1 MRITNVLLVSTI
13 FFGFTAGANAGY
25 TPDFDG
31 GIDVRLAI
39 QAAIES
45 AASAGGLVPAMPG
58 RPAPETPV
66 WVSMEK
72 SDVGAL
78 DGALFKRAPVAQNKN
93 IAVYEFDPADL
104 GQLADGMYRAFH
116 RAPGYFAHD
125 TLEAALQDLE
135 APPAPPSRAYI
146 IDQGPRLKGI
156 LARVKEE
163 SIVSVI
169 TSLSAYKNRYYS
181 SATGVDSSKWLQQ
194 LWGKFA
200 EGRPDIS
207 VAAFKHA
214 SFAQESVVLTML
226 GAAEPEKVIVMGGH
240 LDSVAG
246 GGDNPAPGADDN
258 ASGVSVTHEVIRT
271 LVESGYRPAKTIKFI
286 AFAAEEVGLRG
297 SGDIAA
303 AFKKQ
308 GVAVVGMLNLD
319 MANYKG
325 SPLDIYFITDN
336 TNADQNAF
344 LGKLVDTYTDYKW
357 GSSKCGYGC
366 SDHASWTKNGYPASL
381 PFESTFAQ
389 YNPFIHKATDTLD
402 KTGGR
407 AEHALKFARLA
418 VAYAVE
424 LAK

>member
-1 MRITNVLLVSTI
+1 MRNLNLFLVPAVLACC
-13 FFGFTAGANAGY
+13 AGLASAGY
-25 TPDFDG
+25 TPDFDRG
-31 GIDVRLAI
+31 VDVSLAI

-45 AASAGGLVPAMPG
+45 AASAGGLVPEVPG
-58 RPAPETPV
+58 PAPERPV

-78 DGALFKRAPVAQNKN
+78 DGALFKSAPIAQNKRLA
-93 IAVYEFDPADL
+93 IYEFKPAEL
-104 GQLADGMYRAFH
+104 GRLADGMFGAFR

-135 APPAPPSRAYI
+135 AAPAVPARAYV
-146 IDQGPRLKGI
+146 IDQGPRLKGM
-156 LARVKEE
+156 LELVKEQP
-163 SIVSVI
+163 IVSAI
-169 TSLSAYKNRYYS
+169 TSLSSYKNRYYR

-194 LWGKFA
+194 AWGKFA

-214 SFAQESVVLTML
+214 AFPQESVILTMR
-226 GAAEPEKVIVMGGH
+226 GTAEPEKVIVIGGH
-240 LDSVAG
+240 LDSISG

-258 ASGVSVTHEVIRT
+258 ASGVAVTNEVIRT
-271 LVESGYRPAKTIKFI
+271 LVESGYRPSKTIKFI

-297 SGDIAA
+297 SGEVAA
-303 AFKKQ
+303 AFKKD
-308 GVAVVGMLNLD
+308 GVAVQGMLNLD
-319 MANYKG
+319 MVNYKG
-325 SPLDIYFITDN
+325 SALDIYFVSDN
-336 TNADQNAF
+336 TSADQNAF

-357 GSSKCGYGC
+357 ATFKCGYGC

-381 PFESTFAQ
+381 PFESTFEQ
-389 YNPFIHKATDTLD
+389 YNPNIHKPVDTLAQ
-402 KTGGR
+402 TGGG
-407 AEHALKFARLA
+407 AAHALKFARLA